1 MLSTAMKMTVDDGNE
16 ILKWNIWSLFSNDLL
31 MFLSEQLHTDLL
43 DNWNLN
49 RKELNSVNLGALL
62 SDLEFF

>member
-1 MLSTAMKMTVDDGNE
+1 MLSTAMKMTVDDGNR
-16 ILKWNIWSLFSNDLL
+16 ISKWNIWSLFSNDLL

>member
-1 MLSTAMKMTVDDGNE
+1 MLSTAMKMTVDDGNG

-31 MFLSEQLHTDLL
+31 MFLSEQLHADLL
-43 DNWNLN
+43 DNWKQN

-62 SDLEFF
+62 SDLDFF